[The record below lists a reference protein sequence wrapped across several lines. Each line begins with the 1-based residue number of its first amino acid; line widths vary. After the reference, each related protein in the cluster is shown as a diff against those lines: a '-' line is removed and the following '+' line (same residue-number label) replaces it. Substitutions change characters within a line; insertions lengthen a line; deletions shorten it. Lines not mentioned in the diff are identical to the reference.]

1 MDERGR
7 VRLSRV
13 LIGIGNSFRGDDAAG
28 IRVAEA
34 TGGIAMESPDA
45 AEILAAWEGAEDL
58 VVVDAVQSGA
68 AAGHIHRIDAS
79 HRPLP
84 ADLFTSNSHHFG
96 LAQAIELGRAL
107 GRLPASVTVY
117 GIEGES
123 FEYGEEVS
131 EAVRVAIDV
140 LAKEL
145 GVRNG

>member
-1 MDERGR
+1 MDVRG
-7 VRLSRV
+7 RV

-45 AEILAAWEGAEDL
+45 AEIMAAWEGATEL

-107 GRLPASVTVY
+107 GRLPASVMVY
-117 GIEGES
+117 GIEGQS
-123 FEYGEEVS
+123 FEYGEEIS
-131 EAVRVAIDV
+131 DEVRVAIDV
-140 LAKEL
+140 LTKEV